1 MAPETSSFTD
11 LSFIFLSIVLEGL
24 PFIVL
29 GTLISGFIDAYLPP
43 GLIDKVLPKN
53 RWVAIIVSGLL
64 GAVLPVCECAI
75 VPVIRRLIRKG
86 LPVSCAITY
95 MLSAPIINP
104 IVVISTMS
112 AFGTDKSK
120 FKLGNQAVDLA
131 ENPIFI
137 TSSRLAIAFIITVAV
152 GFVVQKMRRESV
164 LQEHVYRG
172 IDDDHADVG
181 PHIEKTEHGHGHG
194 HDDDHDHEHCDHD
207 HGHADDGQ
215 DHEHDH
221 GHDPVAAPKPD
232 KLVLAMRTAMRDFV
246 DVGMYF
252 TIGVL
257 ITALFKAYV
266 TEDLV
271 RIFNQSEWVSVQLMM
286 ILAFVLSLC
295 STSDAFIAANFPAP
309 IAGKLAFLIFGP
321 MLDVKLVFMYLAV
334 FRRKFVLGLSL
345 VLFVAVGTLCY
356 FWMRFF

>member
-43 GLIDKVLPKN
+43 GLIDKVLPRN

-120 FKLGNQAVDLA
+120 FKLGNQTVDLV

-137 TSSRLAIAFIITVAV
+137 TSSRLAIAFVLTVAV
-152 GFVVQKMRRESV
+152 GFVVQKMRRETI

-172 IDDDHADVG
+172 VDDDNADVG
-181 PHIEKTEHGHGHG
+181 PHSEKAAHGHEHGHGHG
-194 HDDDHDHEHCDHD
+194 ECDHD
-207 HGHADDGQ
+207 HD
-215 DHEHDH
+215 HDH
-221 GHDPVAAPKPD
+221 DHSHEPVAAPKPD

-334 FRRKFVLGLSL
+334 FRRNFVIGLSL
-345 VLFVAVGTLCY
+345 VLFVAVGTVCY